1 MKKILLLS
9 TIAGVAASVAAVT
22 PAMSSQTAPTNTT
35 TPSTINVSATTVP
48 LCTAPG
54 NATIALGQYN
64 GISTITAPNNV
75 VFKCTNGTVG
85 TVTLT
90 SASTSQNDSGKLV
103 SPAGTT
109 PIAYTF
115 TGNGSSGIGTGLTA
129 SASNISIPSVIS
141 VAAGLNP
148 IPGNYSDTIA
158 VTVSY

>member
-9 TIAGVAASVAAVT
+9 TIAGIAASVAAVA
-22 PAMSSQTAPTNTT
+22 PAMSLPVNTT
-35 TPSTINVSATTVP
+35 TAGTINVSATTLP

-54 NATIALGQYN
+54 NINVALGQYN
-64 GISTITAPNNV
+64 GTTTIAATNNIL
-75 VFKCTNGTVG
+75 FKCTSGTTG

-90 SASTSQNDSGKLV
+90 SANATTNPNTSGNLV

-141 VAAGLNP
+141 VPTGQNP
-148 IPGNYSDTIA
+148 IPGSYSDTIS